1 VNHFRPGV
9 ATVAGMVEP
18 GGVRAVVLV
27 EGRSDQS
34 AVRALTERRGISLA
48 GEGIDVVAMGGA
60 SNIGTYLER
69 YGPRGAGLR
78 FAGLYDAREVG
89 YFRRALERAGLL
101 PRYTGSRAQLE
112 RSASSRRAME
122 AFGFFPCDVDLEDEL
137 IRALGPEATLA
148 IIQAEGE
155 LAAFRSLQ
163 QQPDHRGHQLD
174 QQLHRFIGTRAG
186 RKIRYGRLLVEALD
200 PAHVPPPLDGVLRH
214 ALAPDPGD
222 GRAES

>member
-1 VNHFRPGV
+1 
-9 ATVAGMVEP
+9 
-18 GGVRAVVLV
+18 
-27 EGRSDQS
+27 
-34 AVRALTERRGISLA
+34 
-48 GEGIDVVAMGGA
+48 
-60 SNIGTYLER
+60 
-69 YGPRGAGLR
+69 
-78 FAGLYDAREVG
+78 
-89 YFRRALERAGLL
+89 
-101 PRYTGSRAQLE
+101 
-112 RSASSRRAME
+112 ME

-174 QQLHRFIGTRAG
+174 QQLHRFIGTRSG

-200 PAHVPPPLDGVLRH
+200 PAHVPPALEGVLRH
-214 ALAPDPGD
+214 VLAPDPGD